1 MTRIWLFAAAIA
13 VGSLLKPASCAA
25 EDSVVVLPTRFTLD
39 GENAEQHLL
48 VERLKEGEFIGN
60 LIDGVT
66 LDSSNPNV
74 VVIEDNV
81 ARPVSNG
88 QATIIAV
95 VTGEQFKADVT
106 VVGMEQP
113 TPRSFRNDVLPVFA
127 KVGCNTG
134 SCHGA
139 LAGKGGFKLSLHGY
153 NPSADFARI
162 VQEARGRRIERLDP
176 GRSLILAKPSGAI
189 PHKGGL
195 RFDVDSPAYWAIA
208 EWVAQG
214 APPPGTAA
222 AKVDH
227 LEILPQRMLLTP
239 ETEQQIIVQ
248 AFYTD
253 GRVRDVTRWAKYE
266 STDTTVGS
274 IDAQGSIRVLGHGA
288 GAVTAWFDSKIAIAR
303 VTVPFD
309 NPVDKQLFAAEHD
322 SSSFIDRLVLDQLE
336 QLHLVPAPLAG
347 DATFIRRAYID
358 TIGTLPM
365 AGEVREFLADRS
377 ADKRMRLTD
386 ELIARPEYVDY
397 WAYKWSD
404 VLLVNGQLLR
414 PNAVKAYYLWIREQV
429 EKNTPWDEF
438 ARQILTAQGDAFENG
453 ATNFYALHQDAE
465 TMTENVC
472 QAFLGLSIGCAKCHN
487 HPLEKWTND
496 QYYAMANLFA
506 RVRGKGWGGDPRG
519 GEGARTVY
527 VATRGDLLQPSSGKP
542 QLPTPLDGEP
552 LDIEW
557 PGDRRV
563 PLSDW
568 LTSPENPYF
577 ARAIVNRVWAN
588 FFGVG
593 LVEQV
598 DDMRVTNPASNER
611 LLATTAAFLVEN
623 NFDLRVLMKEILRS
637 RTYQR
642 SSQPLAGNSEDKRFY
657 SRYYPRR
664 MPAEVLLDA
673 ISQVTNVPS
682 EFTEISF
689 PSSDK
694 YETDFYPK
702 GTRSLQLYDSAVL
715 SHFLKSFGRNSRT
728 ITCECERTNT
738 PSIVQVLHISNGDTI
753 NAKLSCEGNRIDAL
767 LDAGLADQQL
777 IEQAYLFALARQPT
791 ADELSQLLPLLAEFS
806 QAAYVSRR
814 DPVSN
819 KASVSRASDSRE
831 GRRVV
836 LEDIF
841 WGILSSRE
849 FLFNH

>member
-1 MTRIWLFAAAIA
+1 MKRIWLFAVGMAI
-13 VGSLLKPASCAA
+13 VSLLPRTSCAA
-25 EDSVVVLPTRFTLD
+25 EDTFAVLPTKFTLD

-48 VERLKEGEFIGN
+48 VEKLKDGEFIGN
-60 LIDGVT
+60 LLDGVT

-74 VVIEDNV
+74 VVIEENI
-81 ARPVSNG
+81 ARPVANG
-88 QATIIAV
+88 QATIIAMV
-95 VTGEQFKADVT
+95 AGEQFKADAA

-113 TPRSFRNDVLPVFA
+113 SPRSFRNDVLPVFA
-127 KVGCNTG
+127 KVGCNMG

-139 LAGKGGFKLSLHGY
+139 LAGKGGFKLSLRGY
-153 NPSADFARI
+153 NPSGDYARI

-195 RFDVDSPAYWAIA
+195 RFEVDSPEYRAIA

-214 APPPGTAA
+214 APPPKTTDP
-222 AKVDH
+222 KVDH

-248 AFYTD
+248 AYYTD

-266 STDTTVGS
+266 STDTAVAS
-274 IDAQGSIRVLGHGA
+274 IDQQGSIRVMGHGVC
-288 GAVTAWFDSKIAIAR
+288 AVTTWFDSKISIAR
-303 VTVPFD
+303 LTVPYD
-309 NPVDKQLFAAEHD
+309 NEVDEQLFVAEKD
-322 SSSFIDRLVLDQLE
+322 SDCFIDRLVIDRLA
-336 QLHLVPAPLAG
+336 QLHLAPSPPADDP
-347 DATFIRRAYID
+347 TFIRRVYLD
-358 TIGTLPM
+358 TIGTLPL
-365 AGEVREFLADRS
+365 AGEVRRFLADES
-377 ADKRMRLTD
+377 PDKRTSLID
-386 ELIARPEYVDY
+386 ELFSRPEFIDY

-465 TMTENVC
+465 SMTENAC

-506 RVRGKGWGGDPRG
+506 RVKAKGWGGDARA
-519 GEGARTVY
+519 GEGERTVY
-527 VATRGDLLQPSSGKP
+527 AATRGDLLQPSSGKP
-542 QLPTPLDGEP
+542 QPPTPLDGEP
-552 LDIEW
+552 LDIDW
-557 PGDRRV
+557 SGDRRS
-563 PLSDW
+563 PLADW
-568 LTSPENPYF
+568 LTSTENPYF

-598 DDMRVTNPASNER
+598 DDLRVTNPASNEK
-611 LLATTAAFLVEN
+611 LLAATAEFLVEN
-623 NFDLRVLMKEILRS
+623 DFDLQVLMKEILRS

-642 SSQPLAGNSEDKRFY
+642 SSQPLPENSEDKRFY

-689 PSSDK
+689 PSTDK
-694 YETDFYPK
+694 YDTEFYPK
-702 GTRSLQLYDSAVL
+702 GTRALELYDSAVL

-728 ITCECERTNT
+728 ITCECERTDT

-753 NAKLSCEGNRIDAL
+753 NKKLSTEGNRVDAL

-777 IEQAYLFALARQPT
+777 VEQAYIFALARQPT
-791 ADELSQLLPLLAEFS
+791 ADELSQLMPLISE
-806 QAAYVSRR
+806 VS
-814 DPVSN
+814 
-819 KASVSRASDSRE
+819 SDE
-831 GRRVV
+831 KRVV
-836 LEDIF
+836 LEDFF